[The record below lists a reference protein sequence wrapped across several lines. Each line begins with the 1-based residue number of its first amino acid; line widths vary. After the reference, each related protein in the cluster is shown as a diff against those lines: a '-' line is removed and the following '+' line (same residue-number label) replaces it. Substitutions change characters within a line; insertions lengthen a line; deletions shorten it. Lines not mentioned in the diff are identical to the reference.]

1 MTAKDFHAACS
12 KNAVYKDTCVVKYKN
27 TLYFPDHIIIRFNN
41 LGKHENIGVVQTVL
55 SRKEV
60 EIPIRLLE
68 FYTPN
73 PNDAK

>member
-1 MTAKDFHAACS
+1 MTAKDFHTACS
-12 KNAVYKDTCVVKYKN
+12 KNAVNKDTCVVKYKN
-27 TLYFPDHIIIRFNN
+27 ALYFPKSIIIRFNS
-41 LGKHENIGVVQTVL
+41 LGKHENIGVVQAVL

-60 EIPIRLLE
+60 EIPIRLME

>member
-1 MTAKDFHAACS
+1 MTCKDFHAACA
-12 KNAVYKDTCVVKYKN
+12 KNAVSKDTCVVKYKN
-27 TLYFPDHIIIRFNN
+27 TMYFPVSILIKFNELGKPVN
-41 LGKHENIGVVQTVL
+41 LGIVQAVL

-73 PNDAK
+73 PNGNK